1 MKKVLSWFL
10 ALIMVLSMFPVSVF
24 AEEGADPQVP
34 DNTVVSSEVDE
45 GDTEGVKD
53 EEEIEAADKPMSFK
67 FEFGGELGNNGWYT
81 STGDLKI
88 TIRSLIGA
96 EIATKSITVSVNGVT
111 VNSTKSTIDGCVELI
126 VGGSVFQDDGKYSV
140 RAVATDSKG
149 NICFSDT
156 YVVNRDSVAQTS
168 FGLDFGGL
176 AEHNGVYYAN
186 GEYTMSG
193 FVDTMSGISQVST
206 YGLKDSIIK
215 VYDDVS
221 YTTPISITSKVIG
234 LYITDNAGNVGYV
247 KIKDI
252 LDDAGYTDIVIDDSD
267 PSVVVET
274 VQSPDYYDGVY
285 NYFAGEF
292 YVSVVASD
300 INLYCLDVYINEE
313 SVGYYKFIDIISKHD
328 SFLIDKEGS
337 NVVAATATDKSGRAT
352 TKTETYII
360 DKTAPTIGTL
370 TCEGDWNVNNRTM
383 YTADTLVIK
392 GVPEDSSSGVKGITI
407 YKDDV
412 SVGTSLPFTIAESG
426 TYYVEVTDNVGN
438 TSKFYMSDLT
448 GQDVSGAV
456 VRDSEKPAVYLDAS
470 TSDSPVYT
478 GDGDMYWYQGSPS
491 LNVVIKDDNLRDIKV
506 TLYKDGV
513 PHVVTED
520 VSENCNYAIASSW
533 FDEGKDFILV
543 AEASDYSGNTSSMSY
558 EMHIDRG
565 VPTTGS
571 ISITS
576 DGYNLE
582 DDGVY
587 TNSGFVISGL
597 ASDGDG
603 SGIKS
608 VSVYRDDTV
617 VSTSNDGSV
626 YVEVSKDSESGVYSI
641 VVSDNVDNIKTY
653 YVPDIITDS
662 KSKNL
667 IVDTVKPTI
676 NRTDTNIESAT
687 GWYSYE
693 PVFSYSFVDD
703 HFKSYEV
710 YINDE
715 SVLAGN
721 DASVSV
727 NTALYVNCAVNV
739 HIIAKDKAGNTEEY
753 RYSYHHDSAC
763 PYNIGVVAPSPVNE
777 KVGSVFYNGSIDLQV
792 TASDDG
798 YGMLTY
804 YLDGVG
810 NTSGIFQNVGGGEHF
825 VKVSDGLGNVSAVKP
840 LSEYC
845 GWGGNILVI
854 DSDPPIADA
863 EKYNGSWENGTRVYA
878 VALSDNI
885 GLDRVSATVNGTE
898 VISKSYDE
906 LGKLSD
912 TVYVDISEVDANVDG
927 SYNTVVTVVDN
938 AGLSYVWTDTV
949 YVDTVKPSIEN
960 VERLGDSW
968 VYGVSYRFKVSDT
981 LSGVKSVSVCKNGG
995 EPTVLTPDTD
1005 GWYLF
1010 DVDENTKYTVSAE
1023 DNVGNKSSY
1032 DIEETYLDR
1041 TSPTI
1046 SELIRD
1052 KAGWQQR
1059 VVYSFSVAD
1068 SQSGVAS
1075 VVVRYNDED
1084 AVEITGKDG
1093 KYEFEVTKNG
1103 TYIIATK
1110 DVVGNMS
1117 STSVTEEFID
1127 TVQPT
1132 IDNLHRVESGW
1143 SQYATYEFEA
1153 NDNASGVTSVELI
1166 VGGDAPVVMQPNEEG
1181 VYSFILVANASFSI
1195 KVVDVA
1201 GNIYSTG
1208 SDEEYIDTTA
1218 PVIEY
1223 PVRDKDGWNQA
1234 VTYSFSVS
1242 DSQSGVGSVSV
1253 SLGEKGI
1260 KLLNNGDGKY
1270 SFDADVNGDYVI
1282 RAMDSVG
1289 NESELKFSEGNIDTT
1304 PPVISNIKR
1313 GNSGWVTGTNYTFE
1327 VSDSQS
1333 GVVSVV
1339 VNKDGSKLY
1348 DVPFT
1353 GGNCSFDV
1361 GINGIYT
1368 IVVTDIAGNV
1378 VTEDITESYIDITDP
1393 VIVDLKRVE
1402 PSWIQE
1408 STYKFSVTEEQSGVN
1423 SVALSVYSDG
1433 AAAMEYLEPD
1443 ENGVYTF
1450 HLKYN
1455 CEFTV
1460 EVIDNVGN
1468 GSSVSGVESHVD
1480 TTPPFIQEISFDGY
1494 VDSLDGGDVG
1504 YCYFFNGEGKVT
1516 IAANDG
1522 SPASGVDSVWV
1533 RFDGYDWKGY
1543 RVAGVSSFVLSVPD
1557 DFKGSLTAYSI
1568 DTVGNK
1574 GAEVKSKLIIS
1585 EGKPDNTSLKVS
1597 LSDTP
1602 YTDVNGLP
1610 LYSSASSAFVT
1621 VGNSWAGLKE
1631 LSWGINDINHS
1642 STEFTGGKSEKNI
1655 TTEYSTTLPLEGNA
1669 NSLTLMV
1676 ETVDMAG
1683 YKTSVEKKFSI
1694 DKDAPVISVTYNST
1708 VANGYYN
1715 ATRVATISV
1724 NERNFDPSKFVVGGN
1739 AGTLG
1744 TWYNNGTSW
1753 SNTLTFDRDGDYQFT
1768 LMCTDRAGNVSAT
1781 YSSEKFTI
1789 DKTAPVLNVTWN
1801 NNSPKNGNYYDSPRT
1816 ATVTVTEHNF
1826 DPASIVLTGNGGL
1839 AGWSNNGDTHTATVA
1854 FTSDGRYSFEITGS
1868 DIAKNAVVSKFSSGE
1883 FIIDQT
1889 APAINFKGVSEGVS
1903 YKGNVEFSVELTD
1916 TYVDTSKVHVYLEG
1930 KNHERVELE
1939 GDLSSVSCKYVYN
1952 NFPET
1957 TDVDDVYTITAIAED
1972 KAGNSTT
1979 QELSFSVNRFG
1990 STYSFYDEAYLN
2002 NYLGEPKD
2010 IEISEVNV
2018 DRLDTDKVSV
2028 VITKDGKEVAVQKD
2042 WVSITEEEYN
2052 GKYLYK
2058 YKVSAK
2064 AFSEDGKYSVSVV
2077 SQSDDGTKYT
2087 SVAEQYTFVVDT
2099 SSPEVI
2105 ISGIESGK
2113 NYREYSRSVT
2123 VDVRDLSGIE
2133 SLSVVLNGNEVSVE
2147 ERDGIYYLEV
2157 TESSSSQEITVTV
2170 VDKAGNSSVVS
2181 VDDFLITTNTW
2192 VYLINQTWFRW
2203 VVGLVLLVIIL
2214 LIVLLLFRRKK
2225 DRDEEK
2231 ANVAVSG
2238 ELYRKSTSTG
2248 GDSSGDR
2255 ILSGDAPSADVAP
2268 QEVESGTEVMG
2279 ESSDTTSTE
2288 FMDDDSDVGTESM

>member
-1 MKKVLSWFL
+1 MKKVISWFL

-111 VNSTKSTIDGCVELI
+111 VNSAKSTIDGCVELI

-149 NICFSDT
+149 NICFSDI

-176 AEHNGVYYAN
+176 VEHNGVYYAN

-193 FVDTMSGISQVST
+193 FVDTMSGVSQVST
-206 YGLKDSIIK
+206 YGLKDGIIK
-215 VYDDVS
+215 VYDNVS

-292 YVSVVASD
+292 YASVVASD

-426 TYYVEVTDNVGN
+426 TYYVEVTDNVDN
-438 TSKFYMSDLT
+438 TSRFYMSDLT

-491 LNVVIKDDNLRDIKV
+491 LNVVINDDNLCDIKV

-513 PHVVTED
+513 PYVVTED
-520 VSENCNYAIASSW
+520 VSEDCNYAIAPSW
-533 FDEGKDFILV
+533 FDDGKDFILV

-597 ASDGDG
+597 ASDEDG

-626 YVEVSKDSESGVYSI
+626 YVELSKDSESGVYSI
-641 VVSDNVDNIKTY
+641 VVSDNVGNIKTY

-753 RYSYHHDSAC
+753 RYSYRHDSAC

-777 KVGSVFYNGSIDLQV
+777 KGGSVFYNGSIDLQV

-810 NTSGIFQNVGGGEHF
+810 NTSGIFQNVIDGEHF
-825 VKVSDGLGNVSAVKP
+825 VKVSDGLGNVSVVKP

-845 GWGGNILVI
+845 GWGGNTIVV
-854 DSDPPIADA
+854 DSENPIASA
-863 EKYNGSWENGTRVYA
+863 EKYNGSWENGTRVYTMT
-878 VALSDNI
+878 LSDNI

-949 YVDTVKPSIEN
+949 YVDTVNPSIEN

-1166 VGGDAPVVMQPNEEG
+1166 VGGDDPVAMKPNEEG
-1181 VYSFILVANASFSI
+1181 VYSFTLIANASFSI

-1201 GNIYSTG
+1201 GNSYSTG
-1208 SDEEYIDTTA
+1208 SDEAYIDTTA

-1223 PVRDKDGWNQA
+1223 PVRDKDGWNQV
-1234 VTYSFSVS
+1234 VTYSFYVS

-1260 KLLNNGDGKY
+1260 KLSNNGDGKY

-1289 NESELKFSEGNIDTT
+1289 NESELKFSEGNIDTI

-1402 PSWIQE
+1402 PSWVQE

-1433 AAAMEYLEPD
+1433 AAVMKYLEPD

-1460 EVIDNVGN
+1460 EVVDNVGN
-1468 GSSVSGVESHVD
+1468 SSSVSGVESHVD
-1480 TTPPFIQEISFDGY
+1480 TTPPFIKEISFDGY
-1494 VDSLDGGDVG
+1494 VDSLNGGEDG

-1516 IAANDG
+1516 IVANDG
-1522 SPASGVDSVWV
+1522 DTASGVDTVWV

-1543 RVAGVSSFVLSVPD
+1543 RVAGGSSFVLAVPK

-1568 DTVGNK
+1568 DTVGNR

-1585 EGKPDNTSLKVS
+1585 EGKSDNTSLKVS

-1610 LYSSASSAFVT
+1610 LYSSASSASVT
-1621 VGNSWAGLKE
+1621 AGNSWAGIKE

-1642 STEFTGGKSEKNI
+1642 STEFTGGKPEKNI

-1669 NSLTLMV
+1669 NGLTLMV

-1724 NERNFDPSKFVVGGN
+1724 NERNFDSSKFVVGGT

-1753 SNTLTFDRDGDYQFT
+1753 TNTLTFDKDGDYQFT

-1789 DKTAPVLNVTWN
+1789 DKTAPVLNVSWDN
-1801 NNSPKNGNYYDSPRT
+1801 NYPKNGNYYDSPRT

-1839 AGWSNNGDTHTATVA
+1839 VGWSNNGDTHTATVT

-1930 KNHERVELE
+1930 KNHKRAELE

-1957 TDVDDVYTITAIAED
+1957 TDVDDVYTIIAEVED

-1990 STYSFYDEAYLN
+1990 STYSFYDEEYLN

-2018 DRLDTDKVSV
+2018 DRLDTKKVSV

-2133 SLSVVLNGNEVSVE
+2133 SLSVVLNGNEVSAE

-2157 TESSSSQEITVTV
+2157 IESSNSQEITVTV

-2255 ILSGDAPSADVAP
+2255 ILSGDAPSADVTP
-2268 QEVESGTEVMG
+2268 QEVESGTEVMD